1 MIIGIPK
8 EVKEHECRVGVIP
21 AGVEVLR
28 GDGHRVVIEKNAG
41 IGSGISDEEFI
52 KAGAEIL
59 SSHTDVFAQADMIVK
74 VKEPLRKE
82 CDLVKKGQT
91 IFTYLHLAAN
101 ETLTRSLMKAKVIG
115 IAYETVETR
124 DGNLPLLAPMSEVAR
139 RLAIQKG
146 AMCLEK
152 LQGGEGILL
161 GGVPGVAPAK
171 VVILGGG
178 TVGTNAAKMAA
189 GLGAQVVIL
198 DMNLDRLRYL
208 DDVMEANVT
217 TLKSDEYNIRE
228 TIKDADLI
236 VGAVLI
242 PGSKTPKLITRK
254 MLKTMKPGSVIMDV
268 GIDQGGCTETSHPT
282 SLSKPTYKV
291 DGIIHYCVANM
302 PGCVPRTSTFA
313 LTNVTLPYILKI
325 ANLGYVKALRE
336 DEALARG
343 FNIVDGKVTHEGVA
357 KAHNLSYH
365 KLEETLN

>member
-8 EVKEHECRVGVIP
+8 EVKEHECRVGVTP

-28 GDGHRVVIEKNAG
+28 GNGHRVVIEKNAG
-41 IGSGISDEEFI
+41 IRSGISDEEFI

-59 SSHTDVFAQADMIVK
+59 SSHADVFAQADMIVK

-101 ETLTRSLMKAKVIG
+101 ETLTRSLMKAKVIA

-124 DGNLPLLAPMSEVAR
+124 DGNLPLLAPMSEVAG

-178 TVGTNAAKMAA
+178 VVGSNAAKMAA
-189 GLGAQVVIL
+189 GLGARVIIL
-198 DMNLDRLRYL
+198 DVNLDRLRYL

-217 TLKSDEYNIRE
+217 TLKSDQYNIRE
-228 TIKDADLI
+228 TIKDADLV

-254 MLKTMKPGSVIMDV
+254 KLKIMKPGSVIVDV

-291 DGIIHYCVANM
+291 DGIIHYCVTNM

-325 ANLGYVKALRE
+325 ANLGYLKALRE

-357 KAHNLSYH
+357 KAHNLPYH